1 MTTENSLLVMTAR
14 LITATLIVV
23 VMVIGKSFLIPLA
36 WAVLIG
42 MASYKLLH
50 TLEQRTRLT
59 RSLINTVFLL
69 GILVFLILIG
79 YFFYVELSYIFND
92 LPGLADTISIRLH
105 DIALSVKQY
114 GIVIPDHVDQ
124 SYISDWVNGHSD
136 LIIEFISGIGLNIW
150 NIILIMFYLFFLL
163 YYRDL
168 VIHFYLKKF
177 KSKERIDLA
186 KDRFEK
192 SLVLVRG
199 YIYGIA
205 MITLISAAMNYVVL
219 LIFGLKFA
227 LFWGVSLAVL
237 NLIPFIGNI
246 IGMLLILLFAF
257 ITKDN
262 AMVPVLIIV
271 SLFIMNFL
279 QDNVVRPLIVG
290 DKLKLNA
297 FAVFIAIIIGGMI
310 WGVSGM
316 ILFIPIVGIAKIIL
330 ESGEENGVY
339 AILFSELPKS
349 PKKSKKIK
357 DGKGNIL
364 SDEPIVKAP

>member
-1 MTTENSLLVMTAR
+1 MTTENSLLTMTAR
-14 LITATLIVV
+14 LITTTLIVV

-42 MASYKLLH
+42 MASYRFLNM
-50 TLEQRTRLT
+50 LEERTFLT
-59 RSLINTVFLL
+59 RSAINVIFLL
-69 GILVFLILIG
+69 SILTFLILIG
-79 YFFYVELSYIFND
+79 YFFYIELSYIFND

-105 DIALSVKQY
+105 EIALYLKQY
-114 GIVIPDHVDQ
+114 GIVIPEHVDQ
-124 SYISDWVNGHSD
+124 SYISDWVSQHND
-136 LIIEFISGIGLNIW
+136 VILEFISGIGLNIW
-150 NIILIMFYLFFLL
+150 NIILIMFYMFFLL

-177 KSKERIDLA
+177 KSQERIELA

-192 SLVLVRG
+192 SLALVRG

-205 MITLISAAMNYVVL
+205 MITLVSAVMNYVVL
-219 LIFGLKFA
+219 LAFGLKFA
-227 LFWGVSLAVL
+227 LFWAAFLAIL
-237 NLIPFIGNI
+237 NLVPFIGNI
-246 IGMLLILLFAF
+246 IGMLSILLFAF

-262 AMVPVLIIV
+262 ALVPVLIIG

-330 ESGEENGVY
+330 ESKEENGPY

-349 PKKSKKIK
+349 PKKPKNKKVE
-357 DGKGNIL
+357 L
-364 SDEPIVKAP
+364 DEELV